1 VPDPDKAAVFR
12 PSHAEGQEAAPRPGP
27 TLAARRRRR
36 RGATRAPRAG
46 GSGSRPTGD
55 RALDVNPRYANR
67 ELSWLD
73 FNGRV
78 LSLAAD
84 PDQPLLERAKFLAIV
99 SQALDEFFQVRVAG
113 LEEQIGAG
121 VGTTTSPDGMTAHD
135 QLAAIRERV
144 LATIARQ
151 QTIFNT
157 SVAPALRGGD
167 VNIVAISDLQPEDC
181 EWLGRFFASRIFPV
195 LTPLAVD
202 PAHPFPYISNL
213 SLNLAVA
220 LRDPTEKGAR
230 FARVKVPPLLARF
243 VALPDGTRFV
253 PLEQVV
259 GAHLSALFPGM
270 EVLGVHPFRVTRNAD
285 LALEEDEADDLLA
298 AIETELRRR
307 HRFADVVRLEIDGTM
322 PDRILRLLMREL
334 DITSDAVYVID
345 GLLDLGGL
353 WALHSLDRPQ
363 LKDEPWLGTTPA
375 PLVPSGDREAPDF
388 FRALRHGD
396 VLLQHPY
403 DAFAVSVES
412 FIEQAAGDPKVLA
425 IKQTLYRTVGP
436 EGGIMRSLILA
447 AERGK
452 QVVALVEL
460 KARFDEQANIAWARA
475 LEEAGVHVVYGLVG
489 LKTHAKVVL
498 VVRQEEGA
506 IRNYVHIGTGNYNP
520 KTATVYEDA
529 GLLSA
534 DPAIG
539 ADVAELFNHLTG
551 HSRQRHWRRL
561 LVAPMGMRTAI
572 LELIQ
577 REAKRPDGR
586 IVMKMNSL
594 VDEEIIEALYE
605 ASGAGTHIDLIV
617 RGICCLRPGVP
628 QQSEHIRV
636 RSLVGRFLEHS
647 RILRFGS
654 DARGP
659 EYYIGSADL
668 MPRNLNRR
676 VEAMVPISD
685 PALQARLAELL
696 DSALRDDVLAWE
708 LGPQGDWVKVPTVEG
723 HQTQQWLQ
731 AEALRRTQLAVAAA
745 EAASFSAHS
754 PLPVHAPLQW
764 TNRSVAAGAA
774 VSVTTAP

>member
-1 VPDPDKAAVFR
+1 MR
-12 PSHAEGQEAAPRPGP
+12 LPSRSGSDTPPVRPGP
-27 TLAARRRRR
+27 RLAARVRAGRRQARSPKLLR
-36 RGATRAPRAG
+36 PRAPDAN
-46 GSGSRPTGD
+46 PP
-55 RALDVNPRYANR
+55 VNVNLRYANR

-73 FNGRV
+73 FNARV
-78 LSLAAD
+78 MALAEDAE
-84 PDQPLLERAKFLAIV
+84 QPLLERAKFLAIV

-121 VGTTTSPDGMTAHD
+121 VGTTTPPDGMTAHG

-144 LATIARQ
+144 LATVAGQ
-151 QTIFNT
+151 QVIFAG
-157 SVAPALRGGD
+157 SVAPALHAAG
-167 VNIVAISDLQPEDC
+167 VSIVAISDLQPQDC

-213 SLNLAVA
+213 SLNLAVT
-220 LRDPTEKGAR
+220 LRDPSEKGTR
-230 FARVKVPPLLARF
+230 FARVKVPPLLPRF
-243 VALPDGTRFV
+243 VALPDGDRFV

-270 EVLGVHPFRVTRNAD
+270 DVVGAHPFRVTRNAD

-307 HRFADVVRLEIDGTM
+307 RRFADVVRLEIDDTM
-322 PDRILRLLMREL
+322 PDKVLRLLMREL
-334 DITSDAVYVID
+334 DIAPEAVYVID
-345 GLLDLGGL
+345 GLLDLGSL
-353 WALHSLDRPQ
+353 WALHALDRPQ
-363 LKDEPWLGTTPA
+363 LKDEPWLGATPA
-375 PLVPSGDREAPDF
+375 ELVSSTEHDLPDV
-388 FRALRHGD
+388 FRALRKGD
-396 VLLQHPY
+396 VLVHHPY
-403 DAFAVSVES
+403 DSFAVSVEG
-412 FIEQAAGDPKVLA
+412 FIEQAAGDQNVLA

-436 EGGIMRSLILA
+436 EGGIMRALIRA
-447 AERGK
+447 AEQGK

-489 LKTHAKVVL
+489 LKTHAKVAL

-506 IRNYVHIGTGNYNP
+506 IRNYVHLGTGNYNP
-520 KTATVYEDA
+520 KTATIYEDV

-561 LVAPMGMRTAI
+561 LVAPAGLRTAI
-572 LELIQ
+572 LDLIR
-577 REAKRPDGR
+577 REAKLRDGR
-586 IVMKMNSL
+586 IILKMNSL

-605 ASGAGTHIDLIV
+605 ASGAGVRIDLIV

-628 QQSEHIRV
+628 NQSENIRV

-654 DARGP
+654 DARDP

-668 MPRNLNRR
+668 MPRNLDRR
-676 VEAMVPISD
+676 VEAMVPVSD
-685 PALQARLAELL
+685 PALRARLAEIL
-696 DSALRDDVLAWE
+696 DAALRDDVLAWE
-708 LGPQGDWVKVPTVEG
+708 LGPDATWSKVPTVRG
-723 HQTQQWLQ
+723 DQTQQWLQ
-731 AEALRRTQLAVAAA
+731 AGALRRSQ
-745 EAASFSAHS
+745 
-754 PLPVHAPLQW
+754 
-764 TNRSVAAGAA
+764 
-774 VSVTTAP
+774 TTAPTAVV